1 MFIDIFFDIVNLIAF
16 LMLAAYL
23 FKRYAYPTLR
33 ESMSSKEDA
42 KKALDVH
49 YSALQEQ
56 QRIIEQEAH
65 FQEQMGLEL
74 LTKIG
79 QWSTGV
85 HRDRER
91 KQEAIKHYYSTIKQ
105 RVAVQRAYQERRALE
120 HEIIPQT
127 LQDLSRELDHEFADQ
142 ERGKLY
148 LRNLIDRM
156 KRAV

>member
-16 LMLAAYL
+16 LMLAGYL
-23 FKRYAYPTLR
+23 FKRYAYPALK

-49 YSALQEQ
+49 YRALQEQ

-65 FQEQMGLEL
+65 FQEQVGLEL

-79 QWSTGV
+79 QWRTGV
-85 HRDRER
+85 HRDREH
-91 KQEAIKHYYSTIKQ
+91 KQEVINHYYSAIKQ
-105 RVAVQRAYQERRALE
+105 RVALQQAYQERRALE
-120 HEIIPQT
+120 HEIIPQV

-148 LRNLIDRM
+148 LKNLVDRM
-156 KRAV
+156 KRTL